1 MKSPQPDLQNL
12 RIIYLARVFVTLPF
26 TVAAAI
32 YRWVKA
38 RIEGRQSD
46 KVTREKDQIRQSRAR
61 RELRGLPPDHD
72 SALTSRP
79 PG

>member
-1 MKSPQPDLQNL
+1 MKSPQPDVQNL

-26 TVAAAI
+26 TLAAAA

-38 RIEGRQSD
+38 RLEAQKSD
-46 KVTREKDQIRQSRAR
+46 KEIRETDQLRQSRAR
-61 RELRGLPPDHD
+61 RELRGLSPDHD
-72 SALTSRP
+72 PGLTSRP